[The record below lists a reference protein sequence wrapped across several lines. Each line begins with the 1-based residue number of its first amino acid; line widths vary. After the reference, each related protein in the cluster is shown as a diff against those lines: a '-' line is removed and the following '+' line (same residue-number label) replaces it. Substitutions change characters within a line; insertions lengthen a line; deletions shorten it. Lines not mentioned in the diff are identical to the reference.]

1 MLGGNN
7 TTPMSQFINIVEPT
21 LSSEAGHCFSFVSS
35 LCQANEK
42 ARFLLWVNHLSSVTF
57 PTNNVE
63 LKKYFFRKIRKI
75 QCFFLYKKLLGTQ
88 DKILISTA
96 GRIDLAIFDWV
107 SKGTISPNKVYF
119 YFHWMNASHKK
130 ISQLRKLAIKQPHL
144 VILGPTQSVVKVFQ
158 DSGFKRTHVVPYPIS
173 AVTLKNHT
181 QVQSF
186 SRVWFAGAARQD
198 KGFGKVVD
206 LIEHASSLGLK
217 IPFTLQTSSDHY
229 GKYDAETKADI
240 TRLKSI
246 PYSHLE
252 IRADTLSKDAYT
264 NLFLGAICIQPY
276 LSSDFADRISGVTLD
291 ALSAGSPIVT
301 SAGTWIARQVERFD
315 AGVVFD
321 TTSPG
326 HMLTAINKVIA
337 EYDYY
342 SRKAMIAGQT
352 LQDENSANH
361 LASIILMNKI

>member
-1 MLGGNN
+1 VN
-7 TTPMSQFINIVEPT
+7 
-21 LSSEAGHCFSFVSS
+21 S
-35 LCQANEK
+35 LCQANKK
-42 ARFLLWVNHLSSVTF
+42 ARFLLWADHLSALTF

-63 LKKYFFRKIRKI
+63 IKKYFFRKIRKI

-107 SKGTISPNKVYF
+107 SKGAIPPNKVYF
-119 YFHWMNASHKK
+119 YFHWINESHKK
-130 ISQLRKLAIKQPHL
+130 ISQLRKLAVKQPHL
-144 VILGPTQSVVKVFQ
+144 VILGPTPTVVKVFQ
-158 DSGFKRTHVVPYPIS
+158 DAGFKRVHVVPYPIS
-173 AVTLKNHT
+173 AVTLKNHN
-181 QVQSF
+181 QVQPF

-206 LIEHASSLGLK
+206 LIEYASSLGLK
-217 IPFTLQTSSDHY
+217 IPFALQTSPDHY

-252 IRADTLSKDAYT
+252 ICPDTLSKDAYT
-264 NLFLGAICIQPY
+264 HFFSGAICIQPY
-276 LSSDFADRISGVTLD
+276 QSSDFADRISGVTLD
-291 ALSAGSPIVT
+291 ALSAGCPIVT

-321 TTSPG
+321 SISPG

-337 EYDYY
+337 EYEFY
-342 SRKAMIAGQT
+342 SKKAMIAGQI
-352 LQDENSANH
+352 LQDEHNANH
-361 LASIILMNKI
+361 LANIILLNKT

>member
-1 MLGGNN
+1 
-7 TTPMSQFINIVEPT
+7 MSQIINIVEPT
-21 LSSEAGHCFSFVSS
+21 LTSQAGHCFSFVSS
-35 LCQANEK
+35 LCQANK
-42 ARFLLWVNHLSSVTF
+42 KIHFLLWVNHFSSLTF

-63 LKKYFFRKIRKI
+63 VKKYFFRKIRKI
-75 QCFFLYKKLLGTQ
+75 QCFFLYKKLLGAQ

-107 SKGTISPNKVYF
+107 SKGVIPPNKVYF
-119 YFHWMNASHKK
+119 YFHWINESHKK
-130 ISQLRKLAIKQPHL
+130 IAQLRQLAIKQPHL
-144 VILGPTQSVVKVFQ
+144 VLLGPTLSVVKVFQ
-158 DSGFKRTHVVPYPIS
+158 DAGFKRAYVVPYPIS

-181 QVQSF
+181 QVQPF
-186 SRVWFAGAARQD
+186 SRVWFAGAARKD

-206 LIEHASSLGLK
+206 LIEYASSLGLN

-264 NLFLGAICIQPY
+264 NLFSGAICIQPY
-276 LSSDFADRISGVTLD
+276 QSSDFADRISGVTLD

-315 AGVVFD
+315 AGVIVD

-326 HMLTAINKVIA
+326 HMLTAIKKVIA
-337 EYDYY
+337 EYESY
-342 SRKAMIAGQT
+342 SKKAMIAGQT
-352 LQDENSANH
+352 LQDEHSANH
-361 LASIILMNKI
+361 LSSIILLNNI

>member
-1 MLGGNN
+1 MQHMPQ
-7 TTPMSQFINIVEPT
+7 TIHIVEPT
-21 LSSEAGHCFSFVSS
+21 LTSEAGHCFSFVNS
-35 LCQANEK
+35 LCHANNK
-42 ARFLLWVNHLSSVTF
+42 ARFLLWADHRSLLTF
-57 PTNNVE
+57 STNNVE
-63 LKKYFFRKIRKI
+63 IKKYFFRKIRKI
-75 QCFFLYKKLLGTQ
+75 QCLFLYKKLLDTQ
-88 DKILISTA
+88 NKILISTA

-107 SKGTISPNKVYF
+107 SNETIPPNKVYF
-119 YFHWMNASHKK
+119 YFHWINESHKK
-130 ISQLRKLAIKQPHL
+130 ISQLRKLAIKQPNM
-144 VILGPTQSVVKVFQ
+144 VILGPTPSVVKVFQ
-158 DSGFKRTHVVPYPIS
+158 DAGFERAHVVPYPIS
-173 AVTLKNHT
+173 ADALKSDM
-181 QVQSF
+181 QVQLF
-186 SRVWFAGAARQD
+186 SRVWFAGAARRD

-206 LIEHASSLGLK
+206 LIEYASSVGLK
-217 IPFTLQTSSDHY
+217 IPFTLQTSPDHY

-246 PYSHLE
+246 AYSHLE

-326 HMLTAINKVIA
+326 HIFTAINKVIA

-352 LQDENSANH
+352 LQAEHSANH